1 MRLDAGGS
9 RNAQPVL
16 VSLFSGAGGMDLGLA
31 RNGWRIRLACEIL
44 REAAETYSRNFGLPL
59 HDWEESPQA
68 LDLPA
73 VVRGDAA
80 RVDFRVAGHAD
91 AVVGGPPCQDFSVVR
106 GPEQDRRGLEVER
119 GRLYMHFVR
128 ALAAVQP
135 KIFVFENVPGLLSAN
150 RGLAYH
156 RIFADLRDLRR
167 CWLEI
172 RQEIGDDASVPPP
185 PDYEVVFARVVNAAD
200 VGVPQSRKRL
210 ILIGVRRDILGG
222 HFLEATWICD
232 RHLLGLDMLFRKY
245 PLTPLEVFEGRP
257 LPELRRRYAEIMQAY
272 ADILPND
279 WGDVVEDYIRL
290 VGTEPASA
298 AELERAFEQHEQVL
312 RHLGY
317 AGRPVYEVRP
327 SDGSAQPPQESP
339 QVLRRMRMIPP
350 GENISAVRGGNLEA
364 EGLDISLMYRRLH
377 PLKPAYTVV
386 AYGGGGTWGYHYER
400 NRSRLTNRERARLQ
414 TFPDEFLFSGTSQQQ
429 RAQIG
434 EAVPPLLA
442 ESIARACWDIL
453 ELCGETP
460 SAESPLA
467 LVASAVP

>member
-1 MRLDAGGS
+1 MRLDAEEP
-9 RNAQPVL
+9 RNACPVL
-16 VSLFSGAGGMDLGLA
+16 VSLFSGAGGMDLGFA
-31 RNGWRIRLACEIL
+31 RGGWRIRLACEIL
-44 REAAETYSRNFGLPL
+44 REATETYSRNFGLPL
-59 HDWEESPQA
+59 HDWEESPRVP
-68 LDLPA
+68 DLPA
-73 VVRGDAA
+73 VVRGD
-80 RVDFRVAGHAD
+80 VTHIDFRAVGPAD
-91 AVVGGPPCQDFSVVR
+91 AVAAGPPCQDFSVVR
-106 GPEQDRRGLEVER
+106 GPEQDRRGLDVGR
-119 GRLYMHFVR
+119 GRLYVHFVR
-128 ALAAVQP
+128 ALATVQP

-167 CWLEI
+167 CWTEI
-172 RQEIGDDASVPPP
+172 RQKIGDDAGDHPP

-200 VGVPQSRKRL
+200 VGVPQSRRRL
-210 ILIGVRRDILGG
+210 IIIGVRRDILGG
-222 HFLEATWICD
+222 HFLEATWVCD
-232 RHLLGLDMLFRKY
+232 RHLLGLDALFRKY

-272 ADILPND
+272 ADLLPNG
-279 WGDVVEDYIRL
+279 WRDVVEDYVRL
-290 VGTEPASA
+290 VGVEPAGT
-298 AELERAFEQHEQVL
+298 AELDRAFEQHEQTL
-312 RHLGY
+312 RRLGY

-327 SDGSAQPPQESP
+327 SDGSARLPQESP

-350 GENISAVRGGNLEA
+350 GENISAVRGDILEA

-400 NRSRLTNRERARLQ
+400 SRSRLTNRERARLQ

-442 ESIARACWDIL
+442 ESIARACRDIL
-453 ELCGETP
+453 ELCGEAP
-460 SAESPLA
+460 SS
-467 LVASAVP
+467 

>member
-1 MRLDAGGS
+1 MRLGIGGS
-9 RNAQPVL
+9 RNTHPVL
-16 VSLFSGAGGMDLGLA
+16 ISLFSGAGGMDLGFA
-31 RNGWRIRLACEIL
+31 RGGWRIRLACEIL
-44 REAAETYSRNFGLPL
+44 REATETYSQNFGLPL
-59 HDWEESPQA
+59 HDWEESPRVP
-68 LDLPA
+68 DLPA
-73 VVRGDAA
+73 VVRGD
-80 RVDFRVAGHAD
+80 VTHIDFRAAGPAD

-128 ALAAVQP
+128 ALATVQP

-150 RGLAYH
+150 RGLAYR
-156 RIFADLRDLRR
+156 RIIADLQDLKR
-167 CWLEI
+167 CWPEI
-172 RQEIGDDASVPPP
+172 RQRLGDGIGEL
-185 PDYEVVFARVVNAAD
+185 PDYDVVFARVVNAAD
-200 VGVPQSRKRL
+200 VGAPQNRRRL

-257 LPELRRRYAEIMQAY
+257 LPELRRRYAEIMKEY
-272 ADILPND
+272 ADLLPNG

-290 VGTEPASA
+290 VGAEPESS
-298 AELERAFEQHEQVL
+298 AELERAFEQHERVL

-317 AGRPVYEVRP
+317 AGRPVYEVWP
-327 SDGSAQPPQESP
+327 SDGSARLPQESP
-339 QVLRRMRMIPP
+339 QVLRRMRLIPP
-350 GENISAVRGGNLEA
+350 GENISAVRGDNLETD
-364 EGLDISLMYRRLH
+364 GLGISLMYRRLH

-400 NRSRLTNRERARLQ
+400 GRSRLTNRERARLQ

-442 ESIARACWDIL
+442 ESIARACRDIL
-453 ELCGETP
+453 ELCGE
-460 SAESPLA
+460 
-467 LVASAVP
+467 ASSS

>member
-1 MRLDAGGS
+1 MRSGIGGS
-9 RNAQPVL
+9 RNTHPVL
-16 VSLFSGAGGMDLGLA
+16 ISLFSGAGGMDLGFA
-31 RNGWRIRLACEIL
+31 RGGWRIRLACEIL
-44 REAAETYSRNFGLPL
+44 RVAAETYSQNFGLPL
-59 HDWEESPQA
+59 HDCEESSHM

-73 VVRGDAA
+73 VARGDVAC
-80 RVDFRVAGHAD
+80 VDFRAAGPAD

-128 ALAAVQP
+128 ALATVQP

-150 RGLAYH
+150 RGLAYR
-156 RIFADLRDLRR
+156 RIIADLQDLKR
-167 CWLEI
+167 CWSEI
-172 RQEIGDDASVPPP
+172 RQRLGDGIGEL
-185 PDYEVVFARVVNAAD
+185 PDYDVVFARVVNAAD
-200 VGVPQSRKRL
+200 VGAPQSRRRL

-245 PLTPLEVFEGRP
+245 PLTVLEVFEGRP
-257 LPELRRRYAEIMQAY
+257 LPELRRRYAEIMQEY
-272 ADILPND
+272 ADILPNG

-290 VGTEPASA
+290 AGAEPESS

-317 AGRPVYEVRP
+317 AGRPVCEVQP
-327 SDGSAQPPQESP
+327 SDGSARPARESP
-339 QVLRRMRMIPP
+339 RVLRRMRMIPP
-350 GENISAVRGGNLEA
+350 GANASAVRGSSLEV
-364 EGLDISLMYRRLH
+364 ESRDISLIYRRLH

-442 ESIARACWDIL
+442 ESIARACRDIL
-453 ELCGETP
+453 ELCGEAP
-460 SAESPLA
+460 SS
-467 LVASAVP
+467 